1 MTFFL
6 REVDYLS
13 WHFFNK
19 NLHPSYSLKI
29 GEKNRFFWFLDFCL
43 DLGAAAN
50 IGWGNEDWG
59 EPSNAA
65 NWFDN
70 VGQVQQN
77 IVQAQPEQAVA
88 EPVQDIAEI
97 QRALEDKEAECI
109 ALAAEVE
116 VLVTT
121 RQSLEAKIDEL
132 NQIVK
137 SQAENQNDTK
147 IEALE
152 HQVEDLQDKLR
163 ESEHLVKALQSV
175 KSDVSQEIAKL
186 QNELETQKSQNQ
198 PTLSGQEA
206 NIGWGS
212 NDEWGESSSAGN
224 WFDNIGQT
232 QQNLVQTPA
241 EPAANIVDIQNAL
254 VFKEAECAAL
264 SAEVESLDKVRQT
277 LQAKID
283 ELNRN
288 TNAIQENMSE
298 LESISLV
305 KSQQEQTLA
314 DNTIKIEALE
324 EQIKDLQNRLSQ
336 SEQGQTQSADATSTP
351 FMDIPG

>member
-1 MTFFL
+1 MI
-6 REVDYLS
+6 
-13 WHFFNK
+13 FN
-19 NLHPSYSLKI
+19 LY
-29 GEKNRFFWFLDFCL
+29 FL

-50 IGWGNEDWG
+50 IGWGNDDWG

-88 EPVQDIAEI
+88 EPVVQAVAEPVQDIAEI
-97 QRALEDKEAECI
+97 QRALEAKEAECI
-109 ALAAEVE
+109 TLKAEVDG
-116 VLVTT
+116 LVTA
-121 RQSLEAKIDEL
+121 RQSLQVKIDEL
-132 NQIVK
+132 DQIVT
-137 SQAENQNDTK
+137 SQVENQNDTK
-147 IEALE
+147 IEALV
-152 HQVEDLQDKLR
+152 HQVKDLQDRLR
-163 ESEHLVKALQSV
+163 ESEHLVEALQSV

-198 PTLSGQEA
+198 PTLTGQEA
-206 NIGWGS
+206 NIGWGN
-212 NDEWGESSSAGN
+212 NDEWGESSSAAN

-241 EPAANIVDIQNAL
+241 EPSANIADIQNAL
-254 VFKEAECAAL
+254 VAKEAECVAL
-264 SAEVESLDKVRQT
+264 SGEVEALVNVRQT

-283 ELNRN
+283 ELNSNSN
-288 TNAIQENMSE
+288 TVQEKMSE

-314 DNTIKIEALE
+314 DNNIKIEALE
-324 EQIKDLQNRLSQ
+324 EQIKDLQAQLATWIQSQ
-336 SEQGQTQSADATSTP
+336 EATSTP

>member
-1 MTFFL
+1 M
-6 REVDYLS
+6 
-13 WHFFNK
+13 
-19 NLHPSYSLKI
+19 
-29 GEKNRFFWFLDFCL
+29 
-43 DLGAAAN
+43 
-50 IGWGNEDWG
+50 
-59 EPSNAA
+59 
-65 NWFDN
+65 
-70 VGQVQQN
+70 
-77 IVQAQPEQAVA
+77 
-88 EPVQDIAEI
+88 
-97 QRALEDKEAECI
+97 
-109 ALAAEVE
+109 
-116 VLVTT
+116 
-121 RQSLEAKIDEL
+121 
-132 NQIVK
+132 
-137 SQAENQNDTK
+137 
-147 IEALE
+147 E

>member
-1 MTFFL
+1 MIF
-6 REVDYLS
+6 
-13 WHFFNK
+13 
-19 NLHPSYSLKI
+19 
-29 GEKNRFFWFLDFCL
+29 DFYFL

-50 IGWGNEDWG
+50 IGWGNDDWG

-88 EPVQDIAEI
+88 EPVVQAIAEPVQDIAEI
-97 QRALEDKEAECI
+97 QRALEAKEAECI
-109 ALAAEVE
+109 TLKAEIDG
-116 VLVTT
+116 LDTAK
-121 RQSLEAKIDEL
+121 QSLQVKIDEL
-132 NQIVK
+132 NQIVT
-137 SQAENQNDTK
+137 SQVENQNDTK

-152 HQVEDLQDKLR
+152 HQIKDLQDRLR
-163 ESEHLVKALQSV
+163 ESEHLVEAMQSV
-175 KSDVSQEIAKL
+175 KSDLSQEIAKL

-198 PTLSGQEA
+198 PTLTGQEA
-206 NIGWGS
+206 NIGWGN
-212 NDEWGESSSAGN
+212 NDDWGESSSAAN

-241 EPAANIVDIQNAL
+241 EPSANIADIQNAL
-254 VFKEAECAAL
+254 VAKEAECAAL
-264 SAEVESLDKVRQT
+264 SAEVEALVKVRQT

-283 ELNRN
+283 ELNSNSN
-288 TNAIQENMSE
+288 TVQEKLSE

-314 DNTIKIEALE
+314 DNNIKIEALE
-324 EQIKDLQNRLSQ
+324 EQIKDLQAQLAT
-336 SEQGQTQSADATSTP
+336 QTQSPEATSTP

>member
-1 MTFFL
+1 MIF
-6 REVDYLS
+6 
-13 WHFFNK
+13 
-19 NLHPSYSLKI
+19 
-29 GEKNRFFWFLDFCL
+29 DFYFL

-50 IGWGNEDWG
+50 IGWGNDDWG

-88 EPVQDIAEI
+88 EPVVQAIAEPVQDIAEI
-97 QRALEDKEAECI
+97 QRALEAKEAECI
-109 ALAAEVE
+109 TLKAEVDG
-116 VLVTT
+116 LDTAK
-121 RQSLEAKIDEL
+121 QSLQVKIDEL
-132 NQIVK
+132 NQIVT
-137 SQAENQNDTK
+137 SQVENQNDTK

-152 HQVEDLQDKLR
+152 HQIKDLQDRLR
-163 ESEHLVKALQSV
+163 ESEHLVEAMQSV
-175 KSDVSQEIAKL
+175 KSDLSQEIAKL

-198 PTLSGQEA
+198 PTLTGQEA
-206 NIGWGS
+206 NIGWGN
-212 NDEWGESSSAGN
+212 NDDWGESSSAAN

-241 EPAANIVDIQNAL
+241 EPSANIADIQNAL
-254 VFKEAECAAL
+254 VAKEAECAAL
-264 SAEVESLDKVRQT
+264 SAEVEALVELRQT

-283 ELNRN
+283 ELNSNSN
-288 TNAIQENMSE
+288 TVQEKMSE

-314 DNTIKIEALE
+314 DNNIKIEALE
-324 EQIKDLQNRLSQ
+324 EQIKDLQAQLAT
-336 SEQGQTQSADATSTP
+336 QTQSPEATSTP

>member
-1 MTFFL
+1 MIF
-6 REVDYLS
+6 
-13 WHFFNK
+13 
-19 NLHPSYSLKI
+19 
-29 GEKNRFFWFLDFCL
+29 DFYFL

-50 IGWGNEDWG
+50 IGWGNDDWG

-77 IVQAQPEQAVA
+77 IVQAQPEQALAEPVVQAVA

-97 QRALEDKEAECI
+97 QRTLEAKEAECI
-109 ALAAEVE
+109 TLKAEVDG
-116 VLVTT
+116 LVTAKH
-121 RQSLEAKIDEL
+121 SLQVKIDEL
-132 NQIVK
+132 NQIVT
-137 SQAENQNDTK
+137 SQVENQNDTK

-152 HQVEDLQDKLR
+152 HQVKDLQDKLR
-163 ESEHLVKALQSV
+163 ESEHLVEALQSV

-198 PTLSGQEA
+198 PTLTGQEA
-206 NIGWGS
+206 NIGWG
-212 NDEWGESSSAGN
+212 NDDEWGESSSAAN

-232 QQNLVQTPA
+232 QQNLVLS
-241 EPAANIVDIQNAL
+241 EPSANIADIQNAL
-254 VFKEAECAAL
+254 VAKEAECVAL
-264 SAEVESLDKVRQT
+264 SGEVEALVNVRQT
-277 LQAKID
+277 LQAKIE
-283 ELNRN
+283 ELNSN
-288 TNAIQENMSE
+288 TNTVQEKMSE

-314 DNTIKIEALE
+314 ENNIKIEALE
-324 EQIKDLQNRLSQ
+324 EQIKDLQAQLAT
-336 SEQGQTQSADATSTP
+336 QTQSPEATSTP

>member
-1 MTFFL
+1 MI
-6 REVDYLS
+6 
-13 WHFFNK
+13 FNF
-19 NLHPSYSLKI
+19 Y
-29 GEKNRFFWFLDFCL
+29 FL

-50 IGWGNEDWG
+50 IGWGNDDWG

-88 EPVQDIAEI
+88 EPVVQAIAEPVQDIAEI
-97 QRALEDKEAECI
+97 QRALEVKEAECI
-109 ALAAEVE
+109 TLKAEVDG
-116 VLVTT
+116 LDTAK
-121 RQSLEAKIDEL
+121 QSLQVKIDEL
-132 NQIVK
+132 NQIVT
-137 SQAENQNDTK
+137 SQVENQNDTK

-152 HQVEDLQDKLR
+152 HQIKDLQDRLR
-163 ESEHLVKALQSV
+163 ESEHLVEAMQGV
-175 KSDVSQEIAKL
+175 KSDLSQEIAKL
-186 QNELETQKSQNQ
+186 QNELETHKSQNQ
-198 PTLSGQEA
+198 PTLTGQEA
-206 NIGWGS
+206 NIGWGN
-212 NDEWGESSSAGN
+212 NDDWGESSSAAN

-241 EPAANIVDIQNAL
+241 EPSANIADIQNAL
-254 VFKEAECAAL
+254 VAKEAECAAL
-264 SAEVESLDKVRQT
+264 SAEVEALVKVRQT

-283 ELNRN
+283 ELNSNSN
-288 TNAIQENMSE
+288 TVQEKLSE

-314 DNTIKIEALE
+314 DNNIKIEALE
-324 EQIKDLQNRLSQ
+324 EQIKDLQAQLAT
-336 SEQGQTQSADATSTP
+336 QTQSPEATSTP

>member
-1 MTFFL
+1 MIF
-6 REVDYLS
+6 
-13 WHFFNK
+13 
-19 NLHPSYSLKI
+19 
-29 GEKNRFFWFLDFCL
+29 DFYFL

-50 IGWGNEDWG
+50 IGWGNDDWG

-88 EPVQDIAEI
+88 EPVVQAIAEPVQDIAEI
-97 QRALEDKEAECI
+97 QRALEAKEAECI
-109 ALAAEVE
+109 TLKAEVDG
-116 VLVTT
+116 LDTAK
-121 RQSLEAKIDEL
+121 QSLQVKIDEL
-132 NQIVK
+132 NQIVT
-137 SQAENQNDTK
+137 SQVENQNDTK

-152 HQVEDLQDKLR
+152 HQIKDLQDRLR
-163 ESEHLVKALQSV
+163 ESEHLVEAMQSV
-175 KSDVSQEIAKL
+175 KSDLSQEIAKL

-198 PTLSGQEA
+198 PTLTGQEA
-206 NIGWGS
+206 NIGWGN
-212 NDEWGESSSAGN
+212 NDDWGESSSAAN

-241 EPAANIVDIQNAL
+241 EPSANIADIQNAL
-254 VFKEAECAAL
+254 VAKEAECAAL
-264 SAEVESLDKVRQT
+264 SSEVEALVNVRQT

-283 ELNRN
+283 ELNSNSN
-288 TNAIQENMSE
+288 TVQEKMSE

-314 DNTIKIEALE
+314 DNNIQIEALE
-324 EQIKDLQNRLSQ
+324 EQIKDLQAQLAT
-336 SEQGQTQSADATSTP
+336 QTQSPEATSTP

>member
-1 MTFFL
+1 MIFDF
-6 REVDYLS
+6 Y
-13 WHFFNK
+13 
-19 NLHPSYSLKI
+19 
-29 GEKNRFFWFLDFCL
+29 FLDL
-43 DLGAAAN
+43 DATAN
-50 IGWGNEDWG
+50 IGWGNDDWG

-88 EPVQDIAEI
+88 EPVVQAIAEPVQDIAEI
-97 QRALEDKEAECI
+97 QRALEAKEAECI
-109 ALAAEVE
+109 TLKAEVDG
-116 VLVTT
+116 LDTAK
-121 RQSLEAKIDEL
+121 QSLQVKIDEL
-132 NQIVK
+132 NQIVT
-137 SQAENQNDTK
+137 SQVENQNDTK

-152 HQVEDLQDKLR
+152 HQVKDLQDRLR
-163 ESEHLVKALQSV
+163 ESEHLVEAMQSV
-175 KSDVSQEIAKL
+175 KSDLSQEIAKL

-198 PTLSGQEA
+198 PTLTGQEA
-206 NIGWGS
+206 NIGWGN
-212 NDEWGESSSAGN
+212 NDDWGESSSAAN

-241 EPAANIVDIQNAL
+241 EPSANIADIQNAL
-254 VFKEAECAAL
+254 VAKEAECAAL
-264 SAEVESLDKVRQT
+264 SSEVEALVNVRQT

-283 ELNRN
+283 ELNSNSN
-288 TNAIQENMSE
+288 TVQEKMSE

-314 DNTIKIEALE
+314 DNNIQIEALE
-324 EQIKDLQNRLSQ
+324 EQIKDLQAQLAT
-336 SEQGQTQSADATSTP
+336 QTQSPEATSTP

>member
-1 MTFFL
+1 MI
-6 REVDYLS
+6 
-13 WHFFNK
+13 FN
-19 NLHPSYSLKI
+19 LY
-29 GEKNRFFWFLDFCL
+29 FL

-50 IGWGNEDWG
+50 IGWGNDDWG

-88 EPVQDIAEI
+88 EPVVQAVAEPVQDIAEI
-97 QRALEDKEAECI
+97 QRALEAKEAECI
-109 ALAAEVE
+109 TLKAEVDG
-116 VLVTT
+116 LVTA
-121 RQSLEAKIDEL
+121 RQSLQVKIDEL
-132 NQIVK
+132 DQIVT
-137 SQAENQNDTK
+137 SQVENQNDTK
-147 IEALE
+147 IEALV
-152 HQVEDLQDKLR
+152 HQVKDLQDRLR
-163 ESEHLVKALQSV
+163 ESEHLVEALQSV

-198 PTLSGQEA
+198 PTLTGQEA
-206 NIGWGS
+206 NIGWGN
-212 NDEWGESSSAGN
+212 NDEWGESSSAAN

-241 EPAANIVDIQNAL
+241 KPSANIADIQNAL
-254 VFKEAECAAL
+254 VAKEAECVAL
-264 SAEVESLDKVRQT
+264 SGEVEALVNVRQT

-283 ELNRN
+283 ELNSNSN
-288 TNAIQENMSE
+288 TVQEKMSE

-314 DNTIKIEALE
+314 DNNIKIEALE
-324 EQIKDLQNRLSQ
+324 EQIKDLQAQLATWIQSQ
-336 SEQGQTQSADATSTP
+336 EATSTP

>member
-1 MTFFL
+1 MIF
-6 REVDYLS
+6 
-13 WHFFNK
+13 
-19 NLHPSYSLKI
+19 
-29 GEKNRFFWFLDFCL
+29 DFYFL

-50 IGWGNEDWG
+50 IGWGNDDWG

-77 IVQAQPEQAVA
+77 IVQAQPEQDVAEPVVQAIA

-97 QRALEDKEAECI
+97 QRALEVKEAECI
-109 ALAAEVE
+109 TLKAEVDG
-116 VLVTT
+116 LDTAK
-121 RQSLEAKIDEL
+121 QSLQVKIDEL
-132 NQIVK
+132 NQIVT
-137 SQAENQNDTK
+137 SQVENQNDTK

-152 HQVEDLQDKLR
+152 HQIKDLQDRLR
-163 ESEHLVKALQSV
+163 ESEHLVEAMQSV
-175 KSDVSQEIAKL
+175 KSDLSQEIAKL

-198 PTLSGQEA
+198 PTLTGQEA
-206 NIGWGS
+206 NIGWGN
-212 NDEWGESSSAGN
+212 NDDWGESSSAAN

-241 EPAANIVDIQNAL
+241 EPSANIADIQNAL
-254 VFKEAECAAL
+254 VAKEAECAAL
-264 SAEVESLDKVRQT
+264 SAEVEALVKVRQT

-283 ELNRN
+283 ELNSNSN
-288 TNAIQENMSE
+288 TVQEKMSE

-314 DNTIKIEALE
+314 DNNIKIEALE
-324 EQIKDLQNRLSQ
+324 EQIKDLQAQLAT
-336 SEQGQTQSADATSTP
+336 QTQSPEATSTP

>member
-1 MTFFL
+1 MIF
-6 REVDYLS
+6 
-13 WHFFNK
+13 
-19 NLHPSYSLKI
+19 
-29 GEKNRFFWFLDFCL
+29 DFYFL

-50 IGWGNEDWG
+50 IGWGNDDWG

-88 EPVQDIAEI
+88 EPVVQAVAEPVQDIAEI
-97 QRALEDKEAECI
+97 QRALEAKEAECTT
-109 ALAAEVE
+109 LKAEVD
-116 VLVTT
+116 VLVTAK
-121 RQSLEAKIDEL
+121 QSLQAKIDEL
-132 NQIVK
+132 NQ

-152 HQVEDLQDKLR
+152 HQVEDLQDRLR
-163 ESEHLVKALQSV
+163 ESEHLVEALQSV

-198 PTLSGQEA
+198 PTLAGQET
-206 NIGWGS
+206 NIGWGN
-212 NDEWGESSSAGN
+212 NDEWGASSSPAN

-232 QQNLVQTPA
+232 QQNIVQPSA
-241 EPAANIVDIQNAL
+241 PEPSANINDIQNAL
-254 VFKEAECAAL
+254 VAKEAECAAL
-264 SAEVESLDKVRQT
+264 SAEVEALVNVRQT
-277 LQAKID
+277 LQDKID
-283 ELNRN
+283 ELNSN
-288 TNAIQENMSE
+288 TNAIQEKMSE

-305 KSQQEQTLA
+305 KSQQEQTLV
-314 DNTIKIEALE
+314 DNNIKIEAFE
-324 EQIKDLQNRLSQ
+324 EQIKDLKNRLSQ
-336 SEQGQTQSADATSTP
+336 SEQGVITAQTQSAEATSTP

>member
-1 MTFFL
+1 MIF
-6 REVDYLS
+6 
-13 WHFFNK
+13 
-19 NLHPSYSLKI
+19 
-29 GEKNRFFWFLDFCL
+29 DFYFL

-50 IGWGNEDWG
+50 IGWGNDDWG

-88 EPVQDIAEI
+88 EPVVQAIAEPVQDIAEI
-97 QRALEDKEAECI
+97 QRALEAKEAECI
-109 ALAAEVE
+109 TLKAEVDG
-116 VLVTT
+116 LDTAK
-121 RQSLEAKIDEL
+121 QSLQVKIDEL
-132 NQIVK
+132 NQIVT
-137 SQAENQNDTK
+137 SQVENQNDTK
-147 IEALE
+147 ALE
-152 HQVEDLQDKLR
+152 HQIKDLQDRLR
-163 ESEHLVKALQSV
+163 ESEHLVEAMQSV
-175 KSDVSQEIAKL
+175 KSDLSQEIAKL

-198 PTLSGQEA
+198 PTLTGQEA
-206 NIGWGS
+206 NIGWGN
-212 NDEWGESSSAGN
+212 NDDWGESSSAAN

-241 EPAANIVDIQNAL
+241 EPSANIADIQNAL
-254 VFKEAECAAL
+254 VAKEAECAAL
-264 SAEVESLDKVRQT
+264 SSEVEALVNVRQT

-283 ELNRN
+283 ELNSNSN
-288 TNAIQENMSE
+288 TVQEKMSE

-314 DNTIKIEALE
+314 DNNVKIEALE
-324 EQIKDLQNRLSQ
+324 EQIKDLQAQLPT
-336 SEQGQTQSADATSTP
+336 QTQSPEATSTP